1 MITIQLTNG
10 NPYPIYTG
18 MATKIQQPS
27 LPLIIPGA
35 ENDFCY
41 CHYECAYTEK
51 VFGSVSSND
60 YWKNDKNTFIYR
72 RLIAADTVT
81 IKLLK
86 DNVEIA
92 TITDNTYGEF
102 INGYPS
108 GTPEQQLYVVFTV
121 FWQNVLIAFG
131 GGSYKI
137 EAELNILG
145 SSTTETSREFKLY
158 AYSDLNADG
167 TVRIETVQNGNIM
180 SSEFDFTDL
189 ELYQSYRIPGK
200 FTEVTPGIED
210 DSYLDSN
217 YKKTQIQTKLIPKW
231 LLRTKR
237 IPRAISLLLTRDSIL
252 ANEFLI
258 TDYNIINEDIF
269 RRVNLYVE
277 GIEKPDIGKTTRPIY
292 EVTFIDKVDDK
303 LKRNN

>member
-1 MITIQLTNG
+1 MITIQLPNG
-10 NPYPIYTG
+10 TPYPAYTG

-27 LPLIIPGA
+27 LPLVIPGA
-35 ENDFCY
+35 ENTFCY
-41 CHYECAYTEK
+41 CHYECAYVEK
-51 VFGSVSSND
+51 VFGDVVSSD

-81 IKLLK
+81 INLLK
-86 DNVEIA
+86 DDVVIA
-92 TITDNTYGEF
+92 TIVDNTYGELT
-102 INGYPS
+102 NGYPS
-108 GTPEQQLYVVFTV
+108 GTPEQQLYVSFTI
-121 FWQNVLIAFG
+121 FWQNILIAFG
-131 GGSYKI
+131 GGDYKI
-137 EAELNILG
+137 QAELNILG
-145 SSTTETSREFKLY
+145 TASTETSRKFKLY

-180 SSEFDFTDL
+180 SSDFDFTDL

-200 FTEVTPGIED
+200 FTEVTPGLED

-217 YKKTQIQTKLIPKW
+217 YKKTQIQTKLVPKW
-231 LLRTKR
+231 LLKTQRV
-237 IPRAISLLLTRDSIL
+237 PRVISLLLTRDSLL

-258 TDYNIINEDIF
+258 TDYTIINEDIF
-269 RRVNLYVE
+269 RRVSLYPE

-292 EVTFIDKVDDK
+292 EVTFVDKVDNK